1 MNKSA
6 FYKEY
11 ESYLNEYKNRGFL
24 LAWIKLCKVQNSTV
38 PSNLNFPS
46 ISIPPKHVVEDEL
59 LSALKESDHPT
70 AYVQFFHLYLKNM
83 IIPESDLN
91 FIDESDHRL
100 IYWLLFSIDLIQNSQ
115 HLKSIPTY
123 TIHNEAIYTDLIIYI
138 NNQKKFINLPQP
150 YSFINMVSKNSFYV
164 IWKTVNPIINFPKY
178 DYQTLI
184 TKFDLME
191 LNLTS
196 KLNLIQNSFN
206 NFKNF
211 KSADNEISWIKPT
224 ENKQIAWCINYLKKF
239 NFYNF
244 SVFEYSDVSPYEQI
258 LITLDSISP
267 SQIIQR
273 TIFIEKMKKSWTQ
286 QKYREAG
293 KIKTNYHLPLT
304 KDCKDKLKKLSE
316 LMNMSENK
324 LLERLIN
331 EKYDL
336 EATDENGKFKF

>member
-1 MNKSA
+1 MNKSP
-6 FYKEY
+6 FYKEH

-24 LAWIKLCKVQNSTV
+24 LAWIKLCKVQHTTV
-38 PSNLNFPS
+38 LSNFDLLP
-46 ISIPPKHVVEDEL
+46 ISIPPKQVIEDEL
-59 LSALKESDHPT
+59 LSALKASEYPA

-83 IIPESDLN
+83 IIPESDLS

-100 IYWLLFSIDLIQNSQ
+100 IYWLLFNIDSNQNSQ
-115 HLKSIPTY
+115 YLKNIPTF
-123 TIHNEAIYTDLIIYI
+123 TIYNDAIYTDLIQYI
-138 NNQKKFINLPQP
+138 NNQKEFINYPQP
-150 YSFINMVSKNSFYV
+150 YKLINRISKNSFSV
-164 IWKTVNPIINFPKY
+164 IWRKVNPIINFQKY

-184 TKFDLME
+184 TKYDLME

-206 NFKNF
+206 SFKNF
-211 KSADNEISWIKPT
+211 KSTDNEISWIKPT
-224 ENKQIAWCINYLKKF
+224 EKKQIEWCIKYLKKF
-239 NFYNF
+239 NFYDSSF
-244 SVFEYSDVSPYEQI
+244 FEYSDVSPYEQI

-267 SQIIQR
+267 NQIIQR